1 MNDKNSCEECMYY
14 KDSEYCIRK
23 IKMANIKRECMHY
36 VKNVDR
42 YSLYKLLELMTNVIE

>member
-14 KDSEYCIRK
+14 KDSEFWVREK
-23 IKMANIKRECMHY
+23 NLGNIKRESMHY

-42 YSLYKLLELMTNVIE
+42 YSLYKLLELITNVIE